1 MAWMLLRR
9 AVPAAGGEGG
19 PKTRQAGAAEGTSR
33 LIFQIFYFLFF
44 FYIFY
49 PRGTL
54 RGTKNPVTGY
64 STIFEFTRI
73 YMNLHEFT

>member
-1 MAWMLLRR
+1 MPGG
-9 AVPAAGGEGG
+9 VPEAGGL
-19 PKTRQAGAAEGTSR
+19 PSF
-33 LIFQIFYFLFF
+33 IFFIF
-44 FYIFY
+44 FYIFH

-64 STIFEFTRI
+64 SAIFELTRI

>member
-1 MAWMLLRR
+1 MDALAVCSPGDRWGGVGMPGG
-9 AVPAAGGEGG
+9 VPAAGAY
-19 PKTRQAGAAEGTSR
+19 PV
-33 LIFQIFYFLFF
+33 LFFLFF
-44 FYIFY
+44 LSFFY

-64 STIFEFTRI
+64 STIFELTRI

>member
-1 MAWMLLRR
+1 MAWMRSRCVVPVTGVGGVGMLGG
-9 AVPAAGGEGG
+9 VPAAGAY
-19 PKTRQAGAAEGTSR
+19 PV
-33 LIFQIFYFLFF
+33 LFFFIF

>member
-1 MAWMLLRR
+1 MAVDALAVCGPGGRWGGVGDAWRR
-9 AVPAAGGEGG
+9 AGGEGI
-19 PKTRQAGAAEGTSR
+19 PSF
-33 LIFQIFYFLFF
+33 IFFIF

-64 STIFEFTRI
+64 STIFEFT
-73 YMNLHEFT
+73 